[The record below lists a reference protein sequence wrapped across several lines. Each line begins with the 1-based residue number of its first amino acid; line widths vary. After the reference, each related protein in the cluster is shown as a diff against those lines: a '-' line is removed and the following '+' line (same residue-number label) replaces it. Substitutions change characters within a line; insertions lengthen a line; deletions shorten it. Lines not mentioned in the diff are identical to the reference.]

1 MTDMRED
8 ATMAFETFDLED
20 VLREIG
26 DESVAAELAAI
37 VRADVTSYADALE
50 AAAAG
55 GQATRVCELAHAIKG
70 AAGNVSATAV
80 CDLAGRIDN
89 SRRAGQNEAVELV
102 PALAAECRRLVA
114 ELDQWL
120 ASLQADRPAES

>member
-1 MTDMRED
+1 MTHMRED

-26 DESVAAELAAI
+26 DESVASELAAI

-55 GQATRVCELAHAIKG
+55 GQTTRVRELAHAIKG

-89 SRRAGQNEAVELV
+89 GLRAGQNDAGELV
-102 PALAAECRRLVA
+102 PALTAECRRLVA

-120 ASLQADRPAES
+120 TSVQAARSAES

>member
-1 MTDMRED
+1 MV
-8 ATMAFETFDLED
+8 FETFDFED

-26 DESVAAELAAI
+26 DQGVAAELAAI
-37 VRADVTSYADALE
+37 VRTDVTSYADALE
-50 AAAAG
+50 VAAAG
-55 GQATRVCELAHAIKG
+55 GQATRVRELAHAIKG

-80 CDLAGRIDN
+80 CHLASRIDDGL
-89 SRRAGQNEAVELV
+89 RAGQSEVRELA

-120 ASLQADRPAES
+120 ALMAAPSAES

>member
-1 MTDMRED
+1 MV
-8 ATMAFETFDLED
+8 FQTFDLED

-37 VRADVTSYADALE
+37 VKADVTSYADALE

-55 GQATRVCELAHAIKG
+55 GQTTRVRELAHAIKG
-70 AAGNVSATAV
+70 AAGNVSATSV

-89 SRRAGQNEAVELV
+89 GLRAGQSEARDLA

-114 ELDQWL
+114 DLDQWL
-120 ASLQADRPAES
+120 TSVQTDRSAES